1 VTSPVDDLLHSEA
14 PLVVIEAAAG
24 CGKTWTAAKFARE
37 TSARLGRPLQ
47 RVLLLSH
54 THAACGE
61 FHRRC
66 SAPGLRVDVET
77 CDSFALKV
85 VSPYARALGLPF
97 PLESAIGRVGG
108 VPFGTLSEKAV
119 ELVQRA
125 PIVARLI
132 SAQYPVIILDEH
144 QDASSA
150 QHNLAMLLM
159 KIGGSRLRIFGDP
172 MQALHD
178 GVAGEFVDWEELWR
192 SCRDRHELTDPKRW
206 SEEPELGQ
214 WITAAR
220 STLRRGGVLKLKDA
234 PASVLVTTTPE
245 LAGRKKF
252 KNPQLANEIL
262 HGFLDAGSGRAV
274 IIAHLGDMVR
284 TLAQSCNW
292 RAKVNEGAALEHLDR
307 LLSEAEADEVTA
319 GALAAGF
326 LVFVASTGSGF
337 QKTTRDGLRAR
348 LGDTL
353 DQRRAGKTQVVW
365 LHALSAIY
373 QAPNHYGLAAAMD
386 ILMRET
392 PSGYRVRL
400 RDHASTL
407 RALGR
412 TDDPREHLQALSRL
426 RRRRNLPPLNASTVH
441 KAKGLE
447 FRRVLV
453 CPADQHQ
460 YPGTPYGARL
470 LYVAMSRATHHLT
483 IVTDAVSPLRHFDF
497 AGTK

>member
-1 VTSPVDDLLHSEA
+1 MSAVDDLLHSEA
-14 PLVVIEAAAG
+14 PLVLIEAAAG

-37 TSARLGRPLQ
+37 TSVSLDLSRQ

-66 SAPGLRVDVET
+66 SVPGLHIDVET

-108 VPFGTLSEKAV
+108 VAFGTLSEKAV
-119 ELVQRA
+119 ELVRRA

-132 SAQYPVIILDEH
+132 SARYPVIILDEH

-150 QHNLAMLLM
+150 QHDLAMLLM

-178 GVAGEFVDWEELWR
+178 GVAGEFVDWGELWR
-192 SCRDRHELTDPKRW
+192 SCSDRHELTDPKRW
-206 SEEPELGQ
+206 PEAPELGQ

-220 STLRRGGVLKLKDA
+220 STLRRGAVLQLKDA
-234 PASVLVTTTPE
+234 PASVLVTTTTG

-252 KNPQLANEIL
+252 KNPQLASEIL
-262 HGFLDAGSGRAV
+262 HSFLDAGTGRAV

-284 TLAQSCNW
+284 TLAQCCNW
-292 RAKVNEGAALEHLDR
+292 RAGVNEGAALEHLDR
-307 LLSEAEADEVTA
+307 LLMEAEADEVSA
-319 GALAAGF
+319 QALASAF

-337 QKTTRDGLRAR
+337 QKAMREGLRAR
-348 LGDTL
+348 LGKTL
-353 DQRRAGKTQVVW
+353 DQRRSGKKQVVW
-365 LHALSAIY
+365 LRALAAIY
-373 QAPNHYGLAAAMD
+373 QAPNHHGLAAAMD
-386 ILMRET
+386 IVMRET
-392 PSGYRVRL
+392 PSGYRIRL
-400 RDHASTL
+400 SDHASTL
-407 RALGR
+407 CVLGR
-412 TDDPREHLQALSRL
+412 SDDPRGHLQALSRL
-426 RRRRNLPPLNASTVH
+426 RRRRSLPPLNSSTVH

-460 YPGTPYGARL
+460 YPATPYGARL
-470 LYVAMSRATHHLT
+470 LYVAMSRATHQLT
-483 IVTDAVSPLRHFDF
+483 IVTDTSSPVAHFNF
-497 AGTK
+497 G